1 MTQAN
6 KRAPTFT
13 APTIVAI
20 LTAAAKGGTQ
30 EEIIARAGV
39 GISTASLNKWLK
51 DGKKDLAN
59 ERQTAYAI
67 FTEQWNTVY
76 PGAPPRHET
85 LRMQEMKIALAELGI
100 DRKCPN
106 PAPAANSRAQA
117 PKNICQCGN
126 EKDPAKDACQNCEAM
141 DRRTAAAA

>member
-1 MTQAN
+1 MAQVQ
-6 KRAPTFT
+6 KRTPTFT
-13 APTIVAI
+13 APNIVSI

-30 EEIIARAGV
+30 DEIIARAGV

-76 PGAPPRHET
+76 PGAPPRHEA
-85 LRMQEMKIALAELGI
+85 LRMQEMKLALTELGI
-100 DRKCPN
+100 ERKCPN
-106 PAPAANSRAQA
+106 PAPAPGGRAQV
-117 PKNICQCGN
+117 PRNICQCGN
-126 EKDPAKDACQNCEAM
+126 EKAPKDEACKSCEAI